1 MRSSWNLR
9 ILTVLAMII
18 LPALAARAAQTY
30 DAIYVF
36 GDSYCDVG
44 NIYIATK
51 HAEPLSPPYYQGRFS
66 NGPIWVD
73 HLAGTFKLP
82 MVPELAGGTDYAFGG
97 ALLLE
102 DEVTPEGTIPSV
114 FSQVDLYLAKHGGK
128 ADPNALYV
136 LEGGGNDILDFPPGS
151 SASVGT
157 DLGFDIGAALAS
169 IESELRSAGAKHF
182 LIPSLFDVGLLPA
195 GRANAVFDEAATVAA
210 NQELAQLLAIEV
222 AQGGVN
228 IYSPDTYAL
237 GNAIATDPSHF
248 GFTDVINPCLNTTTG
263 KVCADPANTLFWDDE
278 HPTTFGHAFLTVASE
293 ALVHP

>member
-1 MRSSWNLR
+1 MRISWHVR
-9 ILTVLAMII
+9 ILTVLTVI
-18 LPALAARAAQTY
+18 ALQALSAKAAQTY

-51 HAEPLSPPYYQGRFS
+51 HATPLSPPYYQGRFS

-82 MVPELAGGTDYAFGG
+82 MKAELSGGTNYAFGG

-102 DEVTPEGTIPSV
+102 DLVTPEGTIPSV

-128 ADPNALYV
+128 ADPKALYV
-136 LEGGGNDILDFPPGS
+136 IEGGGNDILDFPPGS
-151 SASVGT
+151 SSSVGA
-157 DLGFDIGAALAS
+157 DLGFEIGAALAS

-182 LIPSLFDVGLLPA
+182 LIPSLFDVGLLPV
-195 GRANAVFDEAATVAA
+195 GRANGAFDEAAVVSA
-210 NQELAQLLAIEV
+210 NQELAELLAIEI
-222 AQGGVN
+222 AQGGVAV
-228 IYSPDTYAL
+228 YSPDIYAL

-248 GFTDVINPCLNTTTG
+248 GFTDVINACLNTTTG
-263 KVCADPANTLFWDDE
+263 KVCADPAHTLFWDDE
-278 HPTTFGHAFLTVASE
+278 HPTTFGHAFLTVATE